1 MFSYPEGV
9 PHCSPFCR
17 VSTYLHDF
25 RELFQEHCSTGDM
38 LRSVSSQRTYSDGD
52 GREESLLHPVSPVA
66 CPSLSICMIA
76 HNEAPN
82 IARALASVIGW
93 AAEIIVLDC

>member
-1 MFSYPEGV
+1 
-9 PHCSPFCR
+9 
-17 VSTYLHDF
+17 
-25 RELFQEHCSTGDM
+25 
-38 LRSVSSQRTYSDGD
+38 
-52 GREESLLHPVSPVA
+52 
-66 CPSLSICMIA
+66 MIA